1 MQALLAQYNALRAE
15 ISSRLQSQLTL
26 ILGSGTL
33 ISAIVGVIVAGQADA
48 ALLSIV
54 PVVAGI
60 LGFVHNDNSRFIN
73 YAAKQL
79 RDAVWPAMERAAGC
93 ERGTLPD
100 WEHNVSRIAWNS
112 DANLRALNLLVM
124 PLAYGFFGIV
134 PVACLVYFGIEDLST
149 APAIAQA
156 TFGLGVAV
164 SALYLIAAVEINRQ
178 YSWSLERLMGEGEED
193 GNSGER
199 REHQHDDHREP

>member
-1 MQALLAQYNALRAE
+1 VPSRSDHALQALLAQYVSLRAE
-15 ISSRLQSQLTL
+15 IASRLQAQLTL

-33 ISAIVGVIVAGQADA
+33 ISAIVGVIVAGHADP

-54 PVVAGI
+54 PVIAGI

-79 RDAVWPAMERAAGC
+79 RDAVWPAIEQTTGYEVGA
-93 ERGTLPD
+93 LPD
-100 WEHNVSRIAWNS
+100 WERNVSRIAWNT

-124 PLAYGFFGIV
+124 PFAYGFFGIV
-134 PVACLVYFGIEDLST
+134 PVACLIFFALEDLSA

-156 TFGLGVAV
+156 AFCLGVMV
-164 SALYLIAAVEINRQ
+164 TLLYLAAAVQINRQ
-178 YSWSLERLMGEGEED
+178 YSWSLARLMGG
-193 GNSGER
+193 
-199 REHQHDDHREP
+199 